1 MADRKRPYHHGKLKE
16 ALLEQAA
23 IVLKE
28 AGADELSL
36 RELAKKIGVSP
47 NAPYRHFT
55 DKAHLQAILAARG
68 FDDLTKLLQAV
79 SVEGPGKRLR
89 EAADRYFAF
98 GSEHAGLYQLMFTCS
113 AGVEELDSARDRFL
127 AELKEMVRVFI
138 DETTINEDVEKA
150 TIATWSL
157 WHGGVT
163 LQSTV
168 SGSDLTRMLGKGI
181 RD

>member
-1 MADRKRPYHHGKLKE
+1 MSEPKRPYHHGKLKE
-16 ALLEQAA
+16 ALLERAA

-36 RELAKKIGVSP
+36 RDLAKAVGVSP
-47 NAPYRHFT
+47 NAPYRHFE
-55 DKAHLQAILAARG
+55 DKAHLLAILAAQG
-68 FDDLTKLLQAV
+68 YDDLSKQL
-79 SVEGPGKRLR
+79 SEHSKEGPAKRLR
-89 EAADRYFAF
+89 EAADRYFLFA
-98 GSEHAGLYQLMFTCS
+98 EENARLYQLMFTCR
-113 AGVEELDSARDRFL
+113 AGIEELDAARDRFL
-127 AELKEMVRVFI
+127 LELKEMVRLFVGEATVN
-138 DETTINEDVEKA
+138 DEVEEA

-181 RD
+181 RG

>member
-23 IVLKE
+23 VVLKE
-28 AGADELSL
+28 VGVDELSL

-55 DKAHLQAILAARG
+55 DKAHLLAVLAARG
-68 FDDLTKLLQAV
+68 FDDLTKLLQTV
-79 SVEGPGKRLR
+79 TVDGPSKRLR

-98 GSEHAGLYQLMFTCS
+98 AAEHAGLYQCMFTCS

-138 DETTINEDVEKA
+138 GEAAINEDVENA
-150 TIATWSL
+150 TVATWSL
-157 WHGGVT
+157 WHGAVT

-168 SGSDLTRMLGKGI
+168 SGSDLTRMLGRGI